1 MRYKLLDL
9 SMEAAHGARICLR
22 CLCLLFRAIKSC
34 LNDGK
39 MKVVPLDSF
48 DDQHQYAMPV
58 HPDGPSALLP
68 AKRYAKVK
76 AAGREDPLITRIF
89 RTTIAAGL
97 PCCRWSPNLP

>member
-1 MRYKLLDL
+1 
-9 SMEAAHGARICLR
+9 
-22 CLCLLFRAIKSC
+22 
-34 LNDGK
+34 
-39 MKVVPLDSF
+39 MKVVPLYSF

-76 AAGREDPLITRIF
+76 ASGREDPLITRIF